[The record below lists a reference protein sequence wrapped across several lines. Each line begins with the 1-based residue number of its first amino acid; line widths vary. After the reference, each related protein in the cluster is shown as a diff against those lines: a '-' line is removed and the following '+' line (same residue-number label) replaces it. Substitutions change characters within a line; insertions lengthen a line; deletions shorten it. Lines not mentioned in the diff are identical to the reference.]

1 MGVARGSFYATVKIA
16 AMRLTEFH
24 RLIDA
29 EFGEAQGGWIIDS
42 HVLAE
47 YGKTAHEL
55 IEQGVEPRK
64 VWWALCADFKIPEER
79 QLGPDIEG
87 F

>member
-1 MGVARGSFYATVKIA
+1 MLDSLDATAKIA

-29 EFGEAQGGWIIDS
+29 EFGDAKGTWIMDS
-42 HVLAE
+42 HVIAE
-47 YGKTAHEL
+47 YGKTASEL

-64 VWWALCADFKIPEER
+64 VWWALCEDFKIPEER
-79 QLGPDIEG
+79 QLGPDVEG
-87 F
+87 Y